1 MRLKGIKPLTEVTQ
15 LWREVGL
22 GLELSSAEL
31 KSPHFQPLPQ
41 GGHDLFALILPAKS
55 CNHEE
60 PQCARGVMHFTN
72 ICSDHFS
79 EAYRPQWRE
88 G

>member
-1 MRLKGIKPLTEVTQ
+1 MAGGGAGIGAQLSRTKKPTFPT
-15 LWREVGL
+15 
-22 GLELSSAEL
+22 AA
-31 KSPHFQPLPQ
+31 Q

-60 PQCARGVMHFTN
+60 PQRARGVMHFTH